1 MAVTPQQLEKI
12 IISVPRFSLRILGS
26 KEQLYSGRKT
36 RNRTVRTN
44 TGSQQHGSAELEFR
58 GFGLFGSSFSSLS
71 CSVERLWVQPAPCAK
86 ALTGDGAGGGTGLE
100 STTQTARLV
109 PGPELRPVSTVK
121 SER

>member
-86 ALTGDGAGGGTGLE
+86 ALTGDGAGGPP
-100 STTQTARLV
+100 A
-109 PGPELRPVSTVK
+109 
-121 SER
+121 